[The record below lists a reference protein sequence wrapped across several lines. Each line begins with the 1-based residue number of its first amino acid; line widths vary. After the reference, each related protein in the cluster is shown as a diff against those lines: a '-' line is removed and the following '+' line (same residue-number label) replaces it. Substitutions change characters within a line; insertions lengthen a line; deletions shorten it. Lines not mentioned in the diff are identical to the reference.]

1 MDLPLETAKQRAIA
15 ILGYN
20 YPIGRS
26 YVNLN
31 PAQDLIE
38 RRLRQISQVACWRNH
53 FKPGAFGRAR
63 GSLDHPVRSRQHI
76 RRNRQAD
83 GFGRLEVDDKLELR
97 RLLDWEIG
105 GLPAL

>member
-31 PAQDLIE
+31 
-38 RRLRQISQVACWRNH
+38 RLRI
-53 FKPGAFGRAR
+53 
-63 GSLDHPVRSRQHI
+63 
-76 RRNRQAD
+76 
-83 GFGRLEVDDKLELR
+83 
-97 RLLDWEIG
+97 
-105 GLPAL
+105 